1 MTFYGLEIPSPFA
14 GDDRLVQEERTQGS
28 EGLHIRRQRDGG
40 HPAGVGGYERGFLER
55 EERLGGVVPARI
67 QANVPGCTR
76 IGAPRPIH
84 ESDAKLRRQLREPL
98 AGLIDFTVSLDELRR
113 PDV

>member
-1 MTFYGLEIPSPFA
+1 MTFTDWKSRLLSLETIDWSKKNAPAKVSYSAAARRWPS
-14 GDDRLVQEERTQGS
+14 S
-28 EGLHIRRQRDGG
+28 GG
-40 HPAGVGGYERGFLER
+40 WRYERGFLER

-84 ESDAKLRRQLREPL
+84 ESGAKLRRQLREPL
-98 AGLIDFTVSLDELRR
+98 AGLTDFTVSLDELRR